1 MKATIVKLF
10 IQDKQE
16 GLKELESLHVD
27 INGVVG
33 DKFYGKKA
41 DRSILLT
48 SLESYEKVHKKGID
62 LKYGQLGE
70 NILLDTN
77 PCNLPQGTRLEIE
90 DVILEITMPCT
101 MCKSLVHI
109 DKSLPKILKND
120 RGIFAKIIK
129 EGYFGINDLICKV

>member
-1 MKATIVKLF
+1 MKATIKKLF

-16 GLKELESLHVD
+16 GLKEQESLHVD
-27 INGVVG
+27 IDGVIG
-33 DKFYGKKA
+33 DKFHGKNI

-48 SLESYEKVHKKGID
+48 SIESYEKAQKNGID

-77 PCNLPQGTRLEIE
+77 PCDLPQGAKLKIE

-101 MCKSLVHI
+101 MCKSLTCI
-109 DKSLPKILKND
+109 DSSLPKLLKKD

-129 EGYFGINDLICKV
+129 EGKITKEVKVFS